1 MESRRKPVSAET
13 CRRMKGRAPGSKP
26 AVPCASEPEQAGPG
40 SGRSRRARAVPAHRG
55 QGRTRFSALTWIKES
70 PLRAE
75 HPLTGYL
82 QEAPMGIRPEAHQ
95 PAVEVLVRWIRD

>member
-1 MESRRKPVSAET
+1 MKARRKPVSAET
-13 CRRMKGRAPGSKP
+13 CRRMKGRAPGS
-26 AVPCASEPEQAGPG
+26 EPELAGPG
-40 SGRSRRARAVPAHRG
+40 SGRSRRARAVPARRG

-75 HPLTGYL
+75 HPATGYL